1 MIKYD
6 KKDTLG
12 IFQTSFINLC
22 NKKPFNK
29 ISMREVARNSGL
41 SHTLLMRYYPTK
53 KDLLLDSF
61 KNKMLERE
69 SSFLRCNSTFE
80 IASVLLEMWEYEQD
94 LVFNFSIAFSDESKI
109 NKEVYKTSRSIIMP
123 HLERVVPKGG
133 DLEVEY
139 TLLCSLSYYPST
151 VIKTGESLANI
162 KDYISRIKS
171 IREIK

>member
-1 MIKYD
+1 MMNND
-6 KKDTLG
+6 KKETLH
-12 IFQTSFINLC
+12 IFKSSFVNLC

-61 KNKMLERE
+61 KSKMLEKE
-69 SSFLRCNSTFE
+69 SNFLRCNSTFE
-80 IASVLLEMWEYEQD
+80 ISSVLLEMWEYDQD
-94 LVFNFSIAFSDESKI
+94 LVFNFTVAFNNNSKI
-109 NKEVYKTSRSIIMP
+109 NKEIYNLSRSIIMP
-123 HLERVVPKGG
+123 HLERVLHKGG

-151 VIKTGESLANI
+151 LIKTGESLINI
-162 KDYISRIKS
+162 NNYIERIKS
-171 IREIK
+171 IRESS